1 MYRELIGKRDD
12 SQVAPA
18 ELRSD
23 RPEAE
28 SVVFLR
34 LNSDWRLH
42 YADAPLLREIRAL
55 AQNFVLE
62 IRREIGSQTLATL
75 N

>member
-1 MYRELIGKRDD
+1 VYRELIGKRDD

-23 RPEAE
+23 RPKAE
-28 SVVFLR
+28 SVVFLW
-34 LNSDWRLH
+34 LDSDWRLH
-42 YADAPLLREIRAL
+42 HADAPILSEIRAL

-62 IRREIGSQTLATL
+62 IRRELVVKHSLP
-75 N
+75 